1 MNAAERR
8 LLQAWRSLPEGGRA
22 SLLDYAEFLQQRET
36 AASVVEVVAQTP
48 LDIPRPS
55 EESVIKAVR
64 RLKLTY
70 PMLES
75 DHSLLNEVS
84 AQMTRHI
91 IHGEK
96 AERVIDQLELIF
108 RQKYDAHS
116 GTLPCTPPAP

>member
-8 LLQAWRSLPEGGRA
+8 LLQAWRSLSEGGRA
-22 SLLDYAEFLQQRET
+22 SLLDYAEFLQQRQ
-36 AASVVEVVAQTP
+36 AVATTLPAVPQTP

-64 RLKLTY
+64 RLNATY

-75 DHSLLNEVS
+75 DHGLLNEVS

-96 AERVIDQLELIF
+96 AGCVIDQLELIF
-108 RQKYDAHS
+108 RQKYDAHFAL
-116 GTLPCTPPAP
+116 TTTAP

>member
-22 SLLDYAEFLQQRET
+22 SLLDYAEFLLQRQTT
-36 AASVVEVVAQTP
+36 APVVDVVAQTP
-48 LDIPRPS
+48 LDIPRLS

-64 RLKLTY
+64 RLNATY
-70 PMLES
+70 PMLAN
-75 DHSLLNEVS
+75 DHSILHEVS

-96 AERVIDQLELIF
+96 AECIIDQLELIF
-108 RQKYDAHS
+108 RQKYDVRS
-116 GTLPCTPPAP
+116 GTPPCTPTAS

>member
-22 SLLDYAEFLQQRET
+22 SLLDYAEFLLQRQT
-36 AASVVEVVAQTP
+36 AAVAAQPVAQTP
-48 LDIPRPS
+48 LDIPRPD

-64 RLKLTY
+64 RLKATY
-70 PMLES
+70 PMLDS

-91 IHGEK
+91 IYGEK
-96 AERVIDQLELIF
+96 ADCVIDQLEVIF

-116 GTLPCTPPAP
+116 TLTPTAS

>member
-1 MNAAERR
+1 MNVAERR

-22 SLLDYAEFLQQRET
+22 SLLDYAEFLQQRQT
-36 AASVVEVVAQTP
+36 AAIAVEAVPQTP
-48 LDIPRPS
+48 LDIPRPR

-64 RLKLTY
+64 RLNATY

-96 AERVIDQLELIF
+96 ADSVIDQLELIF

-116 GTLPCTPPAP
+116 ALKASAP

>member
-22 SLLDYAEFLQQRET
+22 SLLDYAEFLQQRQGVAST
-36 AASVVEVVAQTP
+36 AEAVPQVP

-64 RLKLTY
+64 RLNATY
-70 PMLES
+70 PMLER
-75 DHSLLNEVS
+75 DHSLLNDVS
-84 AQMTRHI
+84 AQMTRHL

-96 AERVIDQLELIF
+96 AASVIDQLELIF

-116 GTLPCTPPAP
+116 ALTTPAP

>member
-22 SLLDYAEFLQQRET
+22 SLLDYAEFLLQRQ
-36 AASVVEVVAQTP
+36 AAVAAQPVAQTP
-48 LDIPRPS
+48 LDIPRPD

-64 RLKLTY
+64 RLKATY
-70 PMLES
+70 PMLDS

-96 AERVIDQLELIF
+96 ADRVIDQLEVIF

-116 GTLPCTPPAP
+116 TLTPTAS

>member
-8 LLQAWRSLPEGGRA
+8 LLQAWRSLPEGGRV
-22 SLLDYAEFLQQRET
+22 SLLDYAEFLVQRQT
-36 AASVVEVVAQTP
+36 AASVVPAVAQVP

-64 RLKLTY
+64 RLNATY
-70 PMLES
+70 PMLGT

-116 GTLPCTPPAP
+116 ASTPL